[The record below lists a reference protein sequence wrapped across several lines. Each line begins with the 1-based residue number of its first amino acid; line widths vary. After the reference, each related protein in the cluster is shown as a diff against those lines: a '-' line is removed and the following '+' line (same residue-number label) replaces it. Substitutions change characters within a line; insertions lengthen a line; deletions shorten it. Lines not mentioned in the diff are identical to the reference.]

1 LFIWKLSLSWVELRG
16 GILVHI
22 GTKWSKTA
30 QFGINFIKKPFILKQ
45 KHDQKRF

>member
-1 LFIWKLSLSWVELRG
+1 VELRG

-30 QFGINFIKKPFILKQ
+30 QFGIYYTKNIEF
-45 KHDQKRF
+45 